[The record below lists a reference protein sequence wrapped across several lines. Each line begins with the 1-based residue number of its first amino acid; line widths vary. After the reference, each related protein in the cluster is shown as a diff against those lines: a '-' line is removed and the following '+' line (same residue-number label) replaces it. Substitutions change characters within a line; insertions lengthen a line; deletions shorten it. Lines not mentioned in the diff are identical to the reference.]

1 MKSSLTLVSSSE
13 NAVQNDTNLAKDEEI
28 GGSDD
33 DKKPHLRLVGPE
45 NQADFVK
52 EAVATKPKRK
62 PRKRKSDAEAPAAR
76 KPSKAVEK
84 TEAEKKP
91 PKTTTRKAKV
101 AEKSTSVLHPQNSSP
116 EHLSAIKGLISTLAQ
131 IADMK
136 ADLLIVEVIQGLGE
150 DAPQPLS
157 EDFQGPADPRI
168 TESFASAI
176 EDVLTSLADL
186 PAQPAQEIPNITPF
200 RAIGQ
205 MFVSKEND
213 PFGAT
218 EWTLF
223 EENFT
228 SRWYDTGKE
237 AMEGLHALLVDAGL
251 NFACEAKL
259 ISRYFKLDD
268 YVYKRY
274 CFTAVVGIYADFQES
289 DDQERSDRQD
299 CHLNH
304 VVIPE
309 AQALIERIQS
319 AHRADRKK
327 QMKPDNIQLYDKCLK
342 WLAVA
347 CGASLFIGVANVAVQ
362 TGFFG

>member
-13 NAVQNDTNLAKDEEI
+13 NAVQNDTSLVKDEEI

-45 NQADFVK
+45 NQADFVR
-52 EAVATKPKRK
+52 EAVSTKPKRK

-84 TEAEKKP
+84 TVAEKKP
-91 PKTTTRKAKV
+91 RKTTTRKAKV
-101 AEKSTSVLHPQNSSP
+101 TEKSTSVLHPKKSSP
-116 EHLSAIKGLISTLAQ
+116 EHLPAIKGLISTLAQ

-136 ADLLIVEVIQGLGE
+136 ADLLIEEVIQGLGE
-150 DAPQPLS
+150 DAPQALP
-157 EDFQGPADPRI
+157 EAFHGPADPKI
-168 TESFASAI
+168 TESFAGAI
-176 EDVLTSLADL
+176 EDVLASISELQ
-186 PAQPAQEIPNITPF
+186 AQPIQQSPKITPF
-200 RAIGQ
+200 RAVGE

-213 PFGAT
+213 PFGET

-237 AMEGLHALLVDAGL
+237 AMDGLHALLVEAGL

-259 ISRYFKLDD
+259 IARYFKLDD

-274 CFTAVVGIYADFQES
+274 CFTAVIGIYADFQES
-289 DDQERSDRQD
+289 DDQDRSDRQD
-299 CHLNH
+299 YHLNH
-304 VVIPE
+304 VVIPD
-309 AQALIERIQS
+309 AQTLIDRIQS

-342 WLAVA
+342 WFAVA